1 MTILS
6 GAKKSTTNKPCIITL
21 FGSAGSGK
29 TSLACEFPDAFMI
42 QTRGESVPRD
52 TDNIPDQLPAVGAKQ
67 TEINGVKVWD
77 DNELYDQLKAL
88 IQEDH
93 KYKTLIIDSV
103 TGLESLFV
111 DNLLAVQPDRQKTM
125 NAAGSG
131 YGSAWDTV
139 AGKHGRI
146 KKAAEILRDR
156 KGMTVIF
163 LCHAEV
169 ERVDPPD
176 SAPYTKYNLQLNK
189 KTAPIYINE
198 SDVVGFVTQETFVND
213 EGKARTS
220 GDRVIKVGLT
230 PANVSKNR
238 LGITDDL
245 VYEKG
250 SNPFMQYMENV
261 Q

>member
-1 MTILS
+1 MTILEN
-6 GAKKSTTNKPCIITL
+6 AKKSSNTRPFIMTL

-52 TDNIPDQLPAVGAKQ
+52 VPSDRIPDQLPPIGSKQ
-67 TEINGVKVWD
+67 TEVNGVKIWD
-77 DNELYDQLKAL
+77 ESELFDQLMAL
-88 IQEDH
+88 VKEDH
-93 KYKTLIIDSV
+93 KYKTIIFDSV
-103 TGLESLFV
+103 TGAEDLFV
-111 DNLLAVQPDRQKTM
+111 DNILSVQPDRQKTM

-146 KKAAEILRDR
+146 KKAAEILRDK
-156 KGMTVIF
+156 KGMNVIF

-176 SAPYTKYNLQLNK
+176 AAPYTKYNLQLNK
-189 KTAPIYINE
+189 KTAPVYINQV
-198 SDVVGFVTQETFVND
+198 DVVGFVTQEVFVND

-220 GDRVIKVGLT
+220 GDRIVKVTMT

-238 LGITDDL
+238 LGITDNL

-250 SNPFMQYMENV
+250 TNPFVGYME
-261 Q
+261 